1 MTRWIAGIVI
11 AFCGLLPTIGLAQTP
26 WDAPGVQQPGLPFQ
40 QQPAPGPAWHQQ
52 NSHVLYELLP
62 DHHPQA
68 VPPNVSEAL
77 SQSYLR
83 FDYLFWKLSDYEDQF
98 IGAPVLDPTVDL
110 SGEDRLNRLQAND
123 RLLGARQATIVVP
136 SLGKLS
142 MDNLNG
148 FRGTFG
154 LPTNVGVFE
163 AEGFIIEES
172 QQGIRR
178 EPFEDLA
185 AVTFTTQIPAVTL
198 LDNGVASNNTMIL
211 FSEGMSVRIAT
222 RLMGT
227 EGNWIGK
234 PAHPN
239 TGLDISPIVGF
250 RYMYLD
256 ENMLISGQD
265 IPDPL
270 NAPTTVLD
278 HRLGSAAQNNVFG
291 PQIGVKAAASWWKLS
306 VGGEF
311 KFLMGIN
318 RIRNRVWTDQIFA
331 VDEEPQLSE
340 DQNTRFAPT
349 IDLSVYLRFH
359 ASENFTLFAGYD
371 YILGG
376 GYTRSAN
383 NIYYDA
389 AASVNSPPN
398 IRLNTSLETF
408 STQGLTVGGEFI
420 LW

>member
-11 AFCGLLPTIGLAQTP
+11 AFCGLVPAIGFAQTP
-26 WDAPGVQQPGLPFQ
+26 WDAPGVQQTGFHFQ
-40 QQPAPGPAWHQQ
+40 RQPAPGPAWHQQ
-52 NSHVLYELLP
+52 NDHVLYELLP
-62 DHHPQA
+62 DRELPR
-68 VPPNVSEAL
+68 VPLDVSEAL
-77 SQSYLR
+77 SQSYIR
-83 FDYLFWKLSDYEDQF
+83 FDYLLWQLSDYDDNF
-98 IGAPVLDPTVDL
+98 IGAPVLDPSFDL
-110 SGEDRLNRLQAND
+110 SGVDRQNRLQAND
-123 RLLGARQATIVVP
+123 RTLGARQANIFVP
-136 SLGKLS
+136 SLGKLT
-142 MDNLNG
+142 MDHLNG

-154 LPTNVGVFE
+154 LPTNVGIFE

-178 EPFEDLA
+178 ESFDDFATLD
-185 AVTFTTQIPAVTL
+185 FITQLPAITL
-198 LDNGVASNNTMIL
+198 LDNGVASNTTMIL

-222 RLMGT
+222 RLMGA

-239 TGLDISPIVGF
+239 TGLDISPIIGF

-270 NAPTTVLD
+270 NAPTTILD
-278 HRLGSAAQNNVFG
+278 HRIGSAAQNNVFG
-291 PQIGVKAAASWWKLS
+291 PQIGVKASTSFWKFS

-318 RIRNRVWTDQIFA
+318 RIRNRVWTDQIFDVA
-331 VDEEPQLSE
+331 EETQLSE

-349 IDLSVYLRFH
+349 LDLSIYIRFH
-359 ASENFTLFAGYD
+359 ASERFTLFAGYD
-371 YILGG
+371 YLLGG
-376 GYTRSAN
+376 GYSRSAN
-383 NIYYDA
+383 NLVYDA
-389 AASVNSPPN
+389 PASVTDPPN
-398 IRLNTSLETF
+398 IRLNTSLERFTA
-408 STQGLTVGGEFI
+408 QGLTVGGEFI